1 MKWVILVYLSINTNM
16 GLPVDDV
23 IHRRFEVPAK
33 DFSECID
40 ISEQINDLVNRGR
53 TSEDQ
58 VVRSFYWVY
67 HNMLEDIKAECVY
80 GEPMA
85 PSTKWENNY
94 PWLWRNLVEDK
105 FLTPEPP
112 PQ

>member
-1 MKWVILVYLSINTNM
+1 MEWVILVYLTIHTNLIPPNEM
-16 GLPVDDV
+16 RY
-23 IHRRFEVPAK
+23 RRLDFPAI

-40 ISEQINDLVNRGR
+40 ITDQINDIVNRGR
-53 TSEDQ
+53 EST
-58 VVRSFYWVY
+58 VPYVRSFYWA
-67 HNMLEDIKAECVY
+67 HNNMLEDIKAECIY

-85 PSTKWENNY
+85 PSTKWENNN
-94 PWLWRNLVEDK
+94 PWLWKNLVEDN